1 MKLQHLTID
10 FAPLAR
16 PMDARL
22 ARLEPYWSPVAAAA
36 AALALLIYSMSG
48 A

>member
-16 PMDARL
+16 PMDVRL
-22 ARLEPYWSPVAAAA
+22 ARLEPYFPPAAAA
-36 AALALLIYSMSG
+36 VAALALLVYSMSG